1 MPFELQV
8 ALRYLL
14 AKRRQVF
21 ISVISLVS
29 TIGVTVGVAALVISM
44 ALMTGLQGE
53 LQSKILGSSA
63 HVFVF
68 KPGVGIGIDDYRN
81 EIPKILAVP
90 GVIGA
95 APAVMGKGMISGSG
109 EPGFIAV
116 KGIDPELEASVTE
129 MAALINDGSLSKLAP
144 GAEDDLPGIVIGKD
158 LAGQVGAM
166 VGDTIT
172 ITTPEGSLTPMGV
185 MPRQRRFTLVGT
197 FRLGLYDVDS
207 TTGLVGLEPGL
218 RLAGKSR
225 IDHIE
230 VKVADIYDAPRIAD
244 LIADEFG
251 PDYATQDWT
260 DINQQLYSALM
271 LEKIGM
277 GIGIG
282 LIVMVAALN
291 IVASLILLVM
301 EKTRDIAI
309 LKTMGASSKSI
320 TLIFLLQGTIIG
332 VIGTIVGA
340 TAGALTA
347 HFLDTYRVITIPSDV
362 YQVSYLPF
370 RLLPGDLASVVIG
383 AVVVCFLAT
392 LYPSRQAAR
401 LDPAQA
407 LRYE

>member
-29 TIGVTVGVAALVISM
+29 TVGVTVGVMALVIAL
-44 ALMTGLQGE
+44 ALMTGLQQE
-53 LQSKILGSSA
+53 LQSRILGSSA
-63 HVFVF
+63 HIFVW
-68 KPGVGIGIDDYRN
+68 KPAGIDDYRV
-81 EIPKILAVP
+81 EIAKLRAVP

-95 APAVMGKGMISGSG
+95 APAVNGKAMITSTTG
-109 EPGFIAV
+109 EGFIQV
-116 KGIDPELEASVTE
+116 KGIDPALEGSVTDITKV
-129 MAALINDGSLSKLAP
+129 LTDGSLDQLTPKSD
-144 GAEDDLPGIVIGKD
+144 EEFPGIVIGKD
-158 LAGQVGAM
+158 LAGSLGAM
-166 VGDTIT
+166 PGDMVALL
-172 ITTPEGSLTPMGV
+172 TPQGSLTPMGV
-185 MPRQRRFTLVGT
+185 MPRQRRFKVVGT
-197 FRLGLYDVDS
+197 FRLGLYEVDMS
-207 TTGLVGLEPGL
+207 TGFVSLESGMVI
-218 RLAGKSR
+218 AGR
-225 IDHIE
+225 DRVEHLE
-230 VKVADIYDAPRIAD
+230 LKVADVYSAPQIAD
-244 LIADEFG
+244 QIAVDFG
-251 PDYATQDWT
+251 SEYVTQDWT
-260 DINQQLYSALM
+260 DINVQLYSALL

-309 LKTMGASSKSI
+309 LKTMGASSRSI

-332 VIGTIVGA
+332 VVGTLVGA
-340 TAGALTA
+340 TAGTA
-347 HFLDTYRVITIPSDV
+347 VAYVLDKYRVITIPSDV

-370 RLLPGDLASVVIG
+370 KLLPWDLFFIVIG
-383 AVVVCFLAT
+383 AIVVCFVAT

>member
-29 TIGVTVGVAALVISM
+29 TLGVTVGVMALIVAL

-53 LQSKILGSSA
+53 LQDRILGSSA

-68 KPGVGIGIDDYRN
+68 KTTGIDDYHA
-81 EIPKILAVP
+81 EVAKIRAVA

-95 APAVMGKGMISGSG
+95 APAVMGKAMITGPSTH
-109 EPGFIAV
+109 GFLQV
-116 KGIDPELEASVTE
+116 KGIDPELEPSVGEIASVLT
-129 MAALINDGSLSKLAP
+129 DGSLTQLAP
-144 GAEDDLPGIVIGKD
+144 ATEDDLPGIVLGKD
-158 LAGQVGAM
+158 LAGQIGAM
-166 VGDTIT
+166 VGDTVT
-172 ITTPEGSLTPMGV
+172 LLLPQGTLTPMGV
-185 MPRQRRFTLVGT
+185 MPRQRRFQVVGT
-197 FRLGLYDVDS
+197 FRVGLYDIDS
-207 TTGLVGLEPGL
+207 STGLVGLEPGML
-218 RLAGKSR
+218 VAGTDR
-225 IDHIE
+225 VDHIE
-230 VKVADIYDAPRIAD
+230 VKLANAYDAPRVADHIAV
-244 LIADEFG
+244 EFG
-251 PDYATQDWT
+251 PEYVTQDWT
-260 DINQQLYSALM
+260 DINQELYSALM

-291 IVASLILLVM
+291 IIASLILLVM

-309 LKTMGASSKSI
+309 LKTMGASKRSVM
-320 TLIFLLQGTIIG
+320 LVFLLQGTIIG
-332 VIGTIVGA
+332 VIGTVVGA
-340 TAGALTA
+340 LSGVVLATV
-347 HFLDTYRVITIPSDV
+347 LDRYRLITIPSDV

-370 RLLPGDLASVVIG
+370 RVLPGDVVTVIIG

>member
-29 TIGVTVGVAALVISM
+29 TIGVTVGVMALVIAL

-53 LQSKILGSSA
+53 LQDRILGSSA
-63 HVFVF
+63 HVFVY
-68 KPGVGIGIDDYRN
+68 KTKGIDDYRA
-81 EIPKILAVP
+81 EIAKLRAVP

-95 APAVMGKGMISGSG
+95 APAVMGKAMISAATD
-109 EPGFIAV
+109 GFVAV
-116 KGIDPELEASVTE
+116 KGVDPEFEPSVNEVAKVMT
-129 MAALINDGSLSKLAP
+129 DGSLSQLTPAS
-144 GAEDDLPGIVIGKD
+144 EDELPGIVLGKD
-158 LAGQVGAM
+158 LAGQIGAM
-166 VGDTIT
+166 VGDTVT
-172 ITTPEGSLTPMGV
+172 LLTPNGTLTPMGV
-185 MPRQRRFTLVGT
+185 MPRQRRFKVVGT
-197 FRLGLYDVDS
+197 FRLGLYDIDANS
-207 TTGLVGLEPGL
+207 GLVGLQPGL
-218 RLAGKSR
+218 RIAGVEHV
-225 IDHIE
+225 DHIE
-230 VKVADIYDAPRIAD
+230 VKLTDAYAAPDVADQIAND
-244 LIADEFG
+244 FG
-251 PDYATQDWT
+251 PEYLTQDWT
-260 DINQQLYSALM
+260 DINQELYSALM

-309 LKTMGASSKSI
+309 LKTMGASRRSI
-320 TLIFLLQGTIIG
+320 MLIFLLQGSIIG
-332 VIGTIVGA
+332 VIGTVIGA
-340 TAGALTA
+340 ITGVVAAQA
-347 HFLDTYRVITIPSDV
+347 ADRYRLITIPSDI

-370 RLLPGDLASVVIG
+370 RVLPGDVVLVIIG
-383 AVVVCFLAT
+383 AVVVCFFAT

>member
-29 TIGVTVGVAALVISM
+29 TLGVTVGVMALVIAL

-53 LQSKILGSSA
+53 LQARILGSGA
-63 HVFVF
+63 HVYVY
-68 KPGVGIGIDDYRN
+68 KPGGITDYRA
-81 EIPKILAVP
+81 EVTKLCAVP

-95 APAVMGKGMISGSG
+95 APAVIGKAMISGLS
-109 EPGFIAV
+109 EGFLSV
-116 KGIDPELEASVTE
+116 KGIDPSMETTVTDLGT
-129 MAALINDGSLSKLAP
+129 ALREGSLDKMTPKS
-144 GAEDDLPGIVIGKD
+144 EDDLPGIVLGEQLAKDIGAK
-158 LAGQVGAM
+158 VGES
-166 VGDTIT
+166 VRVL
-172 ITTPEGSLTPMGV
+172 TPSGSLTPMGV
-185 MPRQRRFTLVGT
+185 MPRQRRFTVVGL
-197 FRLGLYDVDS
+197 FRMGLYEVDAGS
-207 TTGLVGLEPGL
+207 GFVDLERGML
-218 RLAGKSR
+218 LAGTDR
-225 IDHIE
+225 VEHIE
-230 VKVADIYDAPRIAD
+230 VKLANAYDAPRIAD
-244 LIADEFG
+244 EIADRFG
-251 PDYATQDWT
+251 PDYVTQDWT
-260 DINQQLYSALM
+260 DINQELYSALL

-282 LIVMVAALN
+282 LIVAVAALN

-309 LKTMGASSKSI
+309 LKTMGASSRSI

-332 VIGTIVGA
+332 VIGTVIGAAGGA
-340 TAGALTA
+340 TLAY
-347 HFLDTYRVITIPSDV
+347 FLDRYRLIKIPSDI

-370 RLLPGDLASVVIG
+370 HLLPTDFAAVVIG
-383 AVVVCFLAT
+383 AVLVCFLAT

>member
-29 TIGVTVGVAALVISM
+29 TLGVTVGVMALVIAL

-53 LQSKILGSSA
+53 LQARILGSSA
-63 HVFVF
+63 HVFVY
-68 KPGVGIGIDDYRN
+68 KPSGITDYHA
-81 EIPKILAVP
+81 EVQKLSAVP

-95 APAVMGKGMISGSG
+95 APAVIGKAMITGLS
-109 EPGFIAV
+109 PGFV
-116 KGIDPELEASVTE
+116 GLKGIDITMEPRVTDIGSAMVE
-129 MAALINDGSLSKLAP
+129 GSLDGLTPKTD
-144 GAEDDLPGIVIGKD
+144 DDLAGIVLGKD
-158 LAGQVGAM
+158 LATEIGAK
-166 VGDTIT
+166 VGDTVSVL
-172 ITTPEGSLTPMGV
+172 TPNGSLSPMGV
-185 MPRQRRFTLVGT
+185 MPRSRRLKVAGL
-197 FRLGLYDVDS
+197 FRLGLYEVDAGS
-207 TTGLVGLEPGL
+207 GFVDLERGML
-218 RLAGKSR
+218 LAGTDR
-225 IDHIE
+225 VDHIE
-230 VKVADIYDAPRIAD
+230 VKVANVYDAPRIAD
-244 LIADEFG
+244 QIADDFG
-251 PDYATQDWT
+251 QDYVTQDWT
-260 DINQQLYSALM
+260 DINQQLYSALL

-282 LIVMVAALN
+282 LIVAVAALN

-309 LKTMGASSKSI
+309 LKTMGASSRSI

-332 VIGTIVGA
+332 VIGTIIGA
-340 TAGALTA
+340 TAGAATA
-347 HFLDTYRVITIPSDV
+347 NVLDRYRVITIPSDI

-370 RLLPGDLASVVIG
+370 KLLPGDFVMVVIG
-383 AVVVCFLAT
+383 AVAVCFLAT

>member
-68 KPGVGIGIDDYRN
+68 KPAGIEDYRA
-81 EIPKILAVP
+81 EVEKIRHVP

-109 EPGFIAV
+109 APGFIAV
-116 KGIDPELEASVTE
+116 KGIDPELEPSVTE
-129 MAALINDGSLSKLAP
+129 MPSMINDGSLLKLTSVD
-144 GAEDDLPGIVIGKD
+144 EDELPGIVIGKD
-158 LAGQVGAM
+158 LAGDIGAM
-166 VGDTIT
+166 VGDTVT
-172 ITTPEGSLTPMGV
+172 VTTPEGSLTPMGV
-185 MPRQRRFTLVGT
+185 MPRQRRFKLVGT
-197 FRLGLYDVDS
+197 FRLGLYDVDAS
-207 TTGLVGLEPGL
+207 TGLVGLESGM
-218 RLAGKSR
+218 RLAGKDR

-244 LIADEFG
+244 QIAVEFG
-251 PDYATQDWT
+251 PAYVTQDWT

-291 IVASLILLVM
+291 IIASLILLVM

-309 LKTMGASSKSI
+309 LKTMGASKRSI
-320 TLIFLLQGTIIG
+320 MLVFLLQGSIIG
-332 VIGTIVGA
+332 VIGTVI
-340 TAGALTA
+340 GALLGTVLA
-347 HFLDTYRVITIPSDV
+347 NVLDRYRLISIPSDV

-370 RLLPGDLASVVIG
+370 KVLPGDLASVIAG
-383 AVVVCFLAT
+383 AVIVCFFAT
-392 LYPSRQAAR
+392 LYPSRQAAK

>member
-29 TIGVTVGVAALVISM
+29 TAGVMVGVMALVIAL
-44 ALMTGLQGE
+44 ALMTGLQQE
-53 LQSKILGSSA
+53 LQSRILGSSA
-63 HVFVF
+63 HVFVW
-68 KPGVGIGIDDYRN
+68 KPAGITDYHAEVAKLR
-81 EIPKILAVP
+81 AVP

-95 APAVMGKGMISGSG
+95 APAVEAKAMITSTKG
-109 EPGFIAV
+109 EGFVQI
-116 KGIDPELEASVTE
+116 KGIDPALEPGVTDIGRV
-129 MAALINDGSLSKLAP
+129 LTDGSLDQLTPASAD
-144 GAEDDLPGIVIGKD
+144 EFPGIVLGKD
-158 LAGQVGAM
+158 LAGSIGAM
-166 VGDTIT
+166 VGDTVT
-172 ITTPEGSLTPMGV
+172 LLTPNGTLSPMGV
-185 MPRQRRFTLVGT
+185 MPRQRRFKVVGT
-197 FRLGLYDVDS
+197 FRLGLYEVDNG
-207 TTGLVGLEPGL
+207 TGLVSLDTAM
-218 RLAGKSR
+218 RLSGTDHVDR
-225 IDHIE
+225 IE
-230 VKVADIYDAPRIAD
+230 LKVADVYDAPRIAD
-244 LIADEFG
+244 DIAVDFG
-251 PDYATQDWT
+251 TEYVTSDWG
-260 DINQQLYSALM
+260 DLNQQLYSALL

-309 LKTMGASSKSI
+309 LKTMGASARSI

-332 VIGTIVGA
+332 VLGTIVGA
-340 TAGALTA
+340 TLGTA
-347 HFLDTYRVITIPSDV
+347 AAYVLDRYRLITIPSDV

-370 RLLPGDLASVVIG
+370 KLLPWDLAMVVI
-383 AVVVCFLAT
+383 AAILVCFAAT

>member
-29 TIGVTVGVAALVISM
+29 TLGVTIGVMALVIAL

-53 LQSKILGSSA
+53 LQARILGSTA
-63 HVFVF
+63 HVFVY
-68 KPGVGIGIDDYRN
+68 KPAGITDYR
-81 EIPKILAVP
+81 EEVAKLSRVP

-95 APAVMGKGMISGSG
+95 APATIGKAMIMGLSD
-109 EPGFIAV
+109 GFLGV
-116 KGIDPELEASVTE
+116 KGIDAALEQSVTDIGHAMTE
-129 MAALINDGSLSKLAP
+129 GSLTGLTPAT
-144 GAEDDLPGIVIGKD
+144 EDDLPGIVLGQD
-158 LAGQVGAM
+158 LATDVGAK
-166 VGDTIT
+166 VGDTVRLL
-172 ITTPEGSLTPMGV
+172 TTSGTLSPMGI
-185 MPRQRRFTLVGT
+185 MPRPRRFKVVGL
-197 FRLGLYDVDS
+197 FRLGLYEVDAGS
-207 TTGLVGLEPGL
+207 GLVDLERGML
-218 RLAGKSR
+218 LAGTDR
-225 IDHIE
+225 VGHIE
-230 VKVADIYDAPRIAD
+230 VKVANIYDAPRIAEQ
-244 LIADEFG
+244 IAGDFG
-251 PDYATQDWT
+251 QDYVTQDWT

-282 LIVMVAALN
+282 LIVAVAALN

-309 LKTMGASSKSI
+309 LKTMGASSRSI

-340 TAGALTA
+340 AAGAITA
-347 HFLDTYRVITIPSDV
+347 HFLDTYRVITIPSDI

-370 RLLPGDLASVVIG
+370 KVQSGDLASVVIG

>member
-29 TIGVTVGVAALVISM
+29 TIGVTVGVAALVIAL

-68 KPGVGIGIDDYRN
+68 KPAGGIADYRS
-81 EIPKILAVP
+81 EIAKLRAIP
-90 GVIGA
+90 GVTGA
-95 APAVMGKGMISGSG
+95 APAVMSKAMIAGSAAS
-109 EPGFIAV
+109 PGFISV
-116 KGIDPELEASVTE
+116 KGIDPELEASVTD
-129 MAALINDGSLSKLAP
+129 MAKLTEGKLSDLTPAT
-144 GAEDDLPGIVIGKD
+144 EDDLPGIVLGKD
-158 LAGQVGAM
+158 LAGDIGAM
-166 VGDTIT
+166 LGDIVTV
-172 ITTPEGSLTPMGV
+172 TTPEGSLTPMGV
-185 MPRQRRFTLVGT
+185 MPRQRRFKVVGM
-197 FRLGLYDVDS
+197 FRLGLYDVDATS
-207 TTGLVGLEPGL
+207 GLVGLEPGL
-218 RLAGKSR
+218 RLAATDH
-225 IDHIE
+225 IEHIE
-230 VKVADIYDAPRIAD
+230 VKIASIYDAPRMADQIA
-244 LIADEFG
+244 AEFG
-251 PDYATQDWT
+251 PDYVTQDWT

-291 IVASLILLVM
+291 IIASLILLVM

-309 LKTMGASSKSI
+309 LKTMGASKQSI
-320 TLIFLLQGTIIG
+320 MMVFLLQGVIIG
-332 VIGTIVGA
+332 VIGTVLGA
-340 TAGALTA
+340 MAGTVLSYLADRYQLI
-347 HFLDTYRVITIPSDV
+347 RIPSDV

-370 RLLPGDLASVVIG
+370 RVLPGDLVSVIVG
-383 AVVVCFLAT
+383 AVIVCFVAT
-392 LYPSRQAAR
+392 LYPSRQAAK

>member
-29 TIGVTVGVAALVISM
+29 TLGVTVGVMALVIAL

-53 LQSKILGSSA
+53 LQARILGSSA
-63 HVFVF
+63 HVFVY
-68 KPGVGIGIDDYRN
+68 KPAGITDYKAEVEKLR
-81 EIPKILAVP
+81 AVP
-90 GVIGA
+90 GVTGA
-95 APAVMGKGMISGSG
+95 GPAVVGKAMISAL
-109 EPGFIAV
+109 EDGFVAI
-116 KGIDPELEASVTE
+116 KGIDVAMEPSVTDLGT
-129 MAALINDGSLSKLAP
+129 AITDGALQNLTP
-144 GAEDDLPGIVIGKD
+144 PTEDDLPGIVLGKD
-158 LAGQVGAM
+158 LAADIGAKVGEP
-166 VGDTIT
+166 VRLL
-172 ITTPEGSLTPMGV
+172 TPNGTLSPMGV
-185 MPRQRRFTLVGT
+185 IPRQRRFTVVGI
-197 FRLGLYDVDS
+197 FRMGFYEVDA
-207 TTGLVGLEPGL
+207 GWGFVDLDRGML
-218 RLAGKSR
+218 LAGTDR
-225 IDHIE
+225 VDHIE
-230 VKVADIYDAPRIAD
+230 LKVADVYEAPRIAD
-244 LIADEFG
+244 QIAVDFG
-251 PDYATQDWT
+251 PDYVTQDWT
-260 DINQQLYSALM
+260 DINQQLYSALL

-282 LIVMVAALN
+282 LIVAVAALN

-332 VIGTIVGA
+332 VIGTIIGA
-340 TAGALTA
+340 AGGAALA
-347 HFLDTYRVITIPSDV
+347 YFLDRYRVITIPSDI

-370 RLLPGDLASVVIG
+370 KLLPGDFAAVVIG
-383 AVVVCFLAT
+383 AVLVCFLAT

>member
-29 TIGVTVGVAALVISM
+29 TLGVTVGVAALVIAL

-53 LQSKILGSSA
+53 LQDRILGSTA
-63 HVFVF
+63 HVFVY
-68 KPGVGIGIDDYRN
+68 KPSGIEDYRA
-81 EIPKILAVP
+81 EVAKLRAVP
-90 GVIGA
+90 GVVGA
-95 APAVMGKGMISGSG
+95 APAVMGKAMIMASSDNFVAIKGVDPAL
-109 EPGFIAV
+109 EP
-116 KGIDPELEASVTE
+116 SVTE
-129 MAALINDGSLSKLAP
+129 VAGVLTDGSLDQLIPASEDELA
-144 GAEDDLPGIVIGKD
+144 GIVLGKD
-158 LAGQVGAM
+158 LAGQIGAM
-166 VGDTIT
+166 VGDTVRLLT
-172 ITTPEGSLTPMGV
+172 MQGSLTPMGI
-185 MPRQRRFTLVGT
+185 MPRQRRFKVVGT

-207 TTGLVGLEPGL
+207 STGFVGLEQGMV
-218 RLAGKSR
+218 LAGTDR
-225 IDHIE
+225 VDHIE
-230 VKVADIYDAPRIAD
+230 VKVADVYDAPRIAD
-244 LIADEFG
+244 QIAAEFG
-251 PDYATQDWT
+251 PDYVTQDWT

-291 IVASLILLVM
+291 IIASLILLVM

-309 LKTMGASSKSI
+309 LKTMGASSRSI

-332 VIGTIVGA
+332 VIGTVIGA
-340 TAGALTA
+340 LAGAGLA
-347 HFLDTYRVITIPSDV
+347 QFLDRYRLITIPSDI
-362 YQVSYLPF
+362 YQVNYLPF
-370 RLLPGDLASVVIG
+370 RVLPGDLVAIILG
-383 AVVVCFLAT
+383 AVVVCFVAT

>member
-29 TIGVTVGVAALVISM
+29 TLGVTVGVAALIIAM

-53 LQSKILGSSA
+53 LQNKILGSSA

-68 KPGVGIGIDDYRN
+68 KPAKGIDDYRA
-81 EIPKILAVP
+81 EVDKIRAVA
-90 GVIGA
+90 GVTGA
-95 APAVMGKGMISGSG
+95 APAVMGKAMISGIGSQ
-109 EPGFIAV
+109 PGFVAI
-116 KGIDPELEASVTE
+116 KGIDPELEPGVTDVAGVLTDGKLTDLVPAS
-129 MAALINDGSLSKLAP
+129 
-144 GAEDDLPGIVIGKD
+144 EDDLPGIVLGKD
-158 LAGQVGAM
+158 LAGQIGAM
-166 VGDTIT
+166 VGDTVT
-172 ITTPEGSLTPMGV
+172 LTTPNGSLTPMGV
-185 MPRQRRFTLVGT
+185 MPRMRRFKVVGT

-207 TTGLVGLEPGL
+207 TTGLVALEPGM
-218 RLAGKSR
+218 RLAGVER
-225 IDHIE
+225 VDHIE
-230 VKVADIYDAPRIAD
+230 VKVADIYNAPQIAEQM
-244 LIADEFG
+244 AVEFG

-291 IVASLILLVM
+291 IIASLILLVM

-309 LKTMGASSKSI
+309 LKTMGASRRSI
-320 TLIFLLQGTIIG
+320 MLVFLLQGTIIG
-332 VIGTIVGA
+332 VIGTLLGA
-340 TAGALTA
+340 AAGTAIATIA
-347 HFLDTYRVITIPSDV
+347 DRYRLITIPSDV

-370 RLLPGDLASVVIG
+370 KVLPEDLISVIIG
-383 AVVVCFLAT
+383 AVVVCFIAT
-392 LYPSRQAAR
+392 LYPSRQAAK

>member
-29 TIGVTVGVAALVISM
+29 TIGVTVGVMALVIAL

-53 LQSKILGSSA
+53 LQDRILGSSA

-68 KPGVGIGIDDYRN
+68 KPGGIDDYKA
-81 EIPKILAVP
+81 EIAKIRGVP

-95 APAVMGKGMISGSG
+95 APAVLGKAMINAMN
-109 EPGFIAV
+109 PGFVAV
-116 KGIDPELEASVTE
+116 KGIDPDLEPSVTE
-129 MAALINDGSLSKLAP
+129 IASVLTDGSLAQLTPAS
-144 GAEDDLPGIVIGKD
+144 EDELPGIVLGKD

-166 VGDTIT
+166 VGDTVT
-172 ITTPEGSLTPMGV
+172 LVTTAATLSPMGV
-185 MPRQRRFTLVGT
+185 MPRQRRFKVVGT

-207 TTGLVGLEPGL
+207 STGVVGLEQAM
-218 RLAGKSR
+218 RVAGTDR

-230 VKVADIYDAPRIAD
+230 VKVADAYDAPRIAD
-244 LIADEFG
+244 QMAAEFG
-251 PDYATQDWT
+251 PDYVTQDWT
-260 DINQQLYSALM
+260 DINQQLYSALL

-309 LKTMGASSKSI
+309 LKTMGASRKSI
-320 TLIFLLQGTIIG
+320 MLVFLLQGSIIG
-332 VIGTIVGA
+332 VLGTIVGA
-340 TAGALTA
+340 IGGAALA
-347 HFLDTYRVITIPSDV
+347 NILDRYRVISIPSDV

-370 RLLPGDLASVVIG
+370 KVLPWDLVSVIAG
-383 AVVVCFLAT
+383 AVLVCFVAT

>member
-29 TIGVTVGVAALVISM
+29 TLGVTVGVMALIVAL

-53 LQSKILGSSA
+53 LQDRILGSSA
-63 HVFVF
+63 HIFVY
-68 KPGVGIGIDDYRN
+68 KTKGIDDYRA
-81 EIPKILAVP
+81 EVAKLRAVA
-90 GVIGA
+90 GVTGA
-95 APAVMGKGMISGSG
+95 APAVLGKAMITGIQ
-109 EPGFIAV
+109 PGFLQV
-116 KGIDPELEASVTE
+116 KGIDPEFESSVSEIAKVLT
-129 MAALINDGSLSKLAP
+129 DGSLDKLAP
-144 GAEDDLPGIVIGKD
+144 ATEDDLPGIVLGKD
-158 LAGQVGAM
+158 LAGEIGAM
-166 VGDTIT
+166 VGDTVT
-172 ITTPEGSLTPMGV
+172 LLTPQGTLTPMGV
-185 MPRQRRFTLVGT
+185 MPRQRRFTVVGT
-197 FRLGLYDVDS
+197 FRVGLYDIDS
-207 TTGLVGLEPGL
+207 QTGLVGLESGML
-218 RLAGKSR
+218 VAGTER
-225 IDHIE
+225 VDHIE
-230 VKVADIYDAPRIAD
+230 LKVANAYDAPRIAD
-244 LIADEFG
+244 QIAVEFG
-251 PDYATQDWT
+251 PEYLTQDWT
-260 DINQQLYSALM
+260 SINQELYSALM

-291 IVASLILLVM
+291 IIASLILLVM

-309 LKTMGASSKSI
+309 LKTMGASKRSI
-320 TLIFLLQGTIIG
+320 MLIFLAQGTIIG
-332 VIGTIVGA
+332 VIGTVVGA
-340 TAGALTA
+340 ISGVILATV
-347 HFLDTYRVITIPSDV
+347 LDRYRLITIPSDI

-370 RLLPGDLASVVIG
+370 RVLPGDVVMVIIG

>member
-29 TIGVTVGVAALVISM
+29 TLGVTVGVMALVIAL

-53 LQSKILGSSA
+53 LQARILGSSA
-63 HVFVF
+63 HVFVY
-68 KPGVGIGIDDYRN
+68 KPSGITDYHA
-81 EIPKILAVP
+81 EVQKLSAVP

-95 APAVMGKGMISGSG
+95 APAVIGKAMITGLS
-109 EPGFIAV
+109 PGFV
-116 KGIDPELEASVTE
+116 GLKGIDIMLEPKVTDIGSA
-129 MAALINDGSLSKLAP
+129 MVDGSLDGLTPKSD
-144 GAEDDLPGIVIGKD
+144 DDLAGIVLGKD
-158 LAGQVGAM
+158 LASEIGAK
-166 VGDTIT
+166 VGDTVSVL
-172 ITTPEGSLTPMGV
+172 TPNGSLSPMGV
-185 MPRQRRFTLVGT
+185 MPRSRRLKVAGL
-197 FRLGLYDVDS
+197 FRLGLYEVDAGS
-207 TTGLVGLEPGL
+207 GFVDLERGML
-218 RLAGKSR
+218 LAGTDR
-225 IDHIE
+225 VDHIE
-230 VKVADIYDAPRIAD
+230 VKVANVYDAPRIAD
-244 LIADEFG
+244 QIADDFG
-251 PDYATQDWT
+251 QDYVTQDWT
-260 DINQQLYSALM
+260 DINQQLYSALL

-282 LIVMVAALN
+282 LIVAVAALN

-309 LKTMGASSKSI
+309 LKTMGASSRSI

-332 VIGTIVGA
+332 VIGTIIGA
-340 TAGALTA
+340 TAGAATA
-347 HFLDTYRVITIPSDV
+347 NVLDRYRVITIPSDI

-370 RLLPGDLASVVIG
+370 KLLPGDFVMVVIG
-383 AVVVCFLAT
+383 AVAVCFLAT

>member
-29 TIGVTVGVAALVISM
+29 TLGVTVGVMALVVSLAM
-44 ALMTGLQGE
+44 MTGLQGE
-53 LQSKILGSSA
+53 LQARILGSSA
-63 HVFVF
+63 HVFVY
-68 KPGVGIGIDDYRN
+68 KPAGIEDYRA
-81 EIPKILAVP
+81 EIAKLRAVP

-95 APAVMGKGMISGSG
+95 APAVLGKAMISGLSD
-109 EPGFIAV
+109 GFVGV
-116 KGIDPELEASVTE
+116 KGIDAAMETSVTDIGG
-129 MAALINDGSLSKLAP
+129 ALTEGSLAGMTP
-144 GAEDDLPGIVIGKD
+144 PTDDDLPGIVLGKD
-158 LAGQVGAM
+158 LATDIGAKVGET
-166 VGDTIT
+166 VRLL
-172 ITTPEGSLTPMGV
+172 TPSGSLTPMGV
-185 MPRQRRFTLVGT
+185 MPRQRRFKVVGI
-197 FRLGLYDVDS
+197 FRLGLYEVDAGS
-207 TTGLVGLEPGL
+207 GFVDLERGML
-218 RLAGKSR
+218 LAGTDR
-225 IDHIE
+225 VGHLE
-230 VKVADIYDAPRIAD
+230 VKVANVYDAPRIAD
-244 LIADEFG
+244 QIANDFG
-251 PDYATQDWT
+251 PDYVTQDWT
-260 DINQQLYSALM
+260 DINQQLYSALL

-282 LIVMVAALN
+282 LIVAVAALN

-332 VIGTIVGA
+332 VIGTLIGAAGGA
-340 TAGALTA
+340 TLAY
-347 HFLDTYRVITIPSDV
+347 FLDKYRVITIPGDI

-370 RLLPGDLASVVIG
+370 RLLPGDLAAVVIG
-383 AVVVCFLAT
+383 AVLVCFLAT

>member
-29 TIGVTVGVAALVISM
+29 TLGVTVGVMALVISL

-53 LQSKILGSSA
+53 LQSRILGATS
-63 HVFVF
+63 HVFVY
-68 KPGVGIGIDDYRN
+68 KPAGIDDYRA
-81 EIPKILAVP
+81 EVEKLRAFP

-95 APAVMGKGMISGSG
+95 APAVPGKGMISALSD
-109 EPGFIAV
+109 GFLAL
-116 KGIDPELEASVTE
+116 KGIDAAMEPSVTDLGSAMIE
-129 MAALINDGSLSKLAP
+129 GSLEGLTP
-144 GAEDDLPGIVIGKD
+144 VNEDDVPGIVIGKD
-158 LAGQVGAM
+158 LAAEIGAKVGET
-166 VGDTIT
+166 VRVL
-172 ITTPEGSLTPMGV
+172 TTNGTLSPMGV
-185 MPRQRRFTLVGT
+185 MPRQRRFKVAGI
-197 FRLGLYDVDS
+197 FRMGFWEADSGFGFVD
-207 TTGLVGLEPGL
+207 LERGML
-218 RLAGKSR
+218 LAGT
-225 IDHIE
+225 DVVEHIE
-230 VKVADIYDAPRIAD
+230 LKVANVYDAPQIAD
-244 LIADEFG
+244 DIANEFG
-251 PDYATQDWT
+251 SAYVTQDWT
-260 DINQQLYSALM
+260 DLNQQLYSALL

-282 LIVMVAALN
+282 LIVAVAALN

-309 LKTMGASSKSI
+309 LKTMGASAKSI

-332 VIGTIVGA
+332 VIGTVVGA
-340 TAGALTA
+340 TAGATLA
-347 HFLDTYRVITIPSDV
+347 YFLDRYRVITIPSDV

-370 RLLPGDLASVVIG
+370 KLLPADFAAVVIG
-383 AVVVCFLAT
+383 AIVVCFLAT

>member
-29 TIGVTVGVAALVISM
+29 TLGVTVGVMALVIAL

-53 LQSKILGSSA
+53 LQDRILGSTA
-63 HVFVF
+63 HVFVY
-68 KPGVGIGIDDYRN
+68 KTKGIDDYRA
-81 EIPKILAVP
+81 EVAKIRAVP

-95 APAVMGKGMISGSG
+95 APAVMGKALIRGMNDD
-109 EPGFIAV
+109 FVAV
-116 KGIDPELEASVTE
+116 KGIDPEFEQSVTE
-129 MAALINDGSLSKLAP
+129 MGGVMTDGSLSELNPA
-144 GAEDDLPGIVIGKD
+144 GEDELPGIVLGKD
-158 LAGQVGAM
+158 LAGKVGSM
-166 VGDTIT
+166 VGDTVT
-172 ITTPEGSLTPMGV
+172 LLTQNGTLTPMGI
-185 MPRQRRFTLVGT
+185 MPRQRRFRVVGT
-197 FRLGLYDVDS
+197 FRLGLYEIDAS
-207 TTGLVGLEPGL
+207 TGLVGIEPGM
-218 RLAGKSR
+218 RIAGVDH

-230 VKVADIYDAPRIAD
+230 VKVADAYAAPRIAD
-244 LIADEFG
+244 QIAAEFG
-251 PDYATQDWT
+251 PEYLTQDWT

-309 LKTMGASSKSI
+309 LKTMGASRRSI
-320 TLIFLLQGTIIG
+320 MAIFLLQGTIIG
-332 VIGTIVGA
+332 VVGTVIGAVG
-340 TAGALTA
+340 GAVLA
-347 HFLDTYRVITIPSDV
+347 EILDRYRLITIPSDI
-362 YQVSYLPF
+362 YQVNYLPF
-370 RLLPGDLASVVIG
+370 RVLPGDVVTVIIG
-383 AVVVCFLAT
+383 AVVVCFFAT

>member
-29 TIGVTVGVAALVISM
+29 TLGVTVGVMALIVAL

-53 LQSKILGSSA
+53 LQDRILGSSA
-63 HVFVF
+63 HIFVY
-68 KPGVGIGIDDYRN
+68 KTKGIDDYRA
-81 EIPKILAVP
+81 EVAKLRAVA
-90 GVIGA
+90 GVTGA
-95 APAVMGKGMISGSG
+95 APAVMGKAMITGIKD
-109 EPGFIAV
+109 GFLQV
-116 KGIDPELEASVTE
+116 KGIDPEFESSVSEIAKVLT
-129 MAALINDGSLSKLAP
+129 DGSLDKLAP
-144 GAEDDLPGIVIGKD
+144 ATEDDLPGIVLGKD
-158 LAGQVGAM
+158 LAGDIGAM
-166 VGDTIT
+166 VGDTVT
-172 ITTPEGSLTPMGV
+172 LLTPQGTLTPMGV
-185 MPRQRRFTLVGT
+185 MPRQRRFTVVGT
-197 FRLGLYDVDS
+197 FRVGLYDVDS
-207 TTGLVGLEPGL
+207 STGLVGLE
-218 RLAGKSR
+218 AGMR
-225 IDHIE
+225 VAGTEQVDHIE
-230 VKVADIYDAPRIAD
+230 VKVANAYDAPRIAD
-244 LIADEFG
+244 QIAVEFG
-251 PDYATQDWT
+251 PEYLTQDWT
-260 DINQQLYSALM
+260 YINQELYSALM

-291 IVASLILLVM
+291 IIASLILLVM

-309 LKTMGASSKSI
+309 LKTMGASKRSI
-320 TLIFLLQGTIIG
+320 MLIFLAQGTIIG
-332 VIGTIVGA
+332 VIGTVVGA
-340 TAGALTA
+340 ISGVILATV
-347 HFLDTYRVITIPSDV
+347 LDRYRLITIPSDI

-370 RLLPGDLASVVIG
+370 RVMPGDVVTVIIG

>member
-29 TIGVTVGVAALVISM
+29 ILGVTVGVMALVIAL
-44 ALMTGLQGE
+44 ALMTGLQQE
-53 LQSKILGSSA
+53 LQARILGSSA
-63 HVFVF
+63 HVYVW
-68 KPGVGIGIDDYRN
+68 KPAGITDYQAEVAKLR
-81 EIPKILAVP
+81 AVA

-95 APAVMGKGMISGSG
+95 APAVEGKAMITSDNG
-109 EPGFIAV
+109 EGFVQV
-116 KGIDPELEASVTE
+116 KGIDPALEPSVTDIGR
-129 MAALINDGSLSKLAP
+129 ALTDGSLDQLTPPS
-144 GAEDDLPGIVIGKD
+144 EDEFPGIVLGKD
-158 LAGQVGAM
+158 LAGSIGAM
-166 VGDTIT
+166 VGDTVT
-172 ITTPEGSLTPMGV
+172 LLTPNGTLSPMGV
-185 MPRQRRFTLVGT
+185 MPRQKRFKVVGT
-197 FRLGLYDVDS
+197 FRLGFYEVDNG
-207 TTGLVGLEPGL
+207 TGLVSLDAGM
-218 RLAGKSR
+218 RLAGTDRVER
-225 IDHIE
+225 IE
-230 VKVADIYDAPRIAD
+230 LKVADVYDAPRIAD
-244 LIADEFG
+244 QIALDFG
-251 PDYATQDWT
+251 TDYVTSDWG
-260 DINQQLYSALM
+260 DLNQQLYSALM

-309 LKTMGASSKSI
+309 LKTMGASSRSI
-320 TLIFLLQGTIIG
+320 TMIFLLQGTIIG
-332 VIGTIVGA
+332 VLGTLVGA
-340 TAGALTA
+340 TLGAA
-347 HFLDTYRVITIPSDV
+347 ASYVLDRYRLITIPSEV

-370 RLLPGDLASVVIG
+370 KLMPWDLVT
-383 AVVVCFLAT
+383 VVVAAILVCFAAT

>member
-29 TIGVTVGVAALVISM
+29 TLGVTVGVAALVISM

-53 LQSKILGSSA
+53 LQDKILGSSA

-68 KPGVGIGIDDYRN
+68 KPTTGIDDYHA
-81 EIPKILAVP
+81 EVAKIRAVP

-95 APAVMGKGMISGSG
+95 APAVMGKAMITGLNID
-109 EPGFIAV
+109 FVAV
-116 KGIDPELEASVTE
+116 KGVDPELEPSVTD
-129 MAALINDGSLSKLAP
+129 LTGTLTDGRLSDLVPAS
-144 GAEDDLPGIVIGKD
+144 EDDLPGIVLGKD
-158 LAGQVGAM
+158 LAGRVGAM

-172 ITTPEGSLTPMGV
+172 LTTPEGSLTPMGV
-185 MPRQRRFTLVGT
+185 MPRQRRFKLVGT

-207 TTGLVGLEPGL
+207 TTGLVALEPGM
-218 RLAGKSR
+218 RLAGVDKV
-225 IDHIE
+225 DHIE
-230 VKVADIYDAPRIAD
+230 VKIADIYNAPQLAD
-244 LIADEFG
+244 RMAADFG
-251 PDYATQDWT
+251 PDYVTQDWT

-291 IVASLILLVM
+291 IIASLILLVM

-309 LKTMGASSKSI
+309 LMTMGASKRSI
-320 TLIFLLQGTIIG
+320 MLVFLLQGTIIG
-332 VIGTIVGA
+332 VIGTA
-340 TAGALTA
+340 LGALAGTA
-347 HFLDTYRVITIPSDV
+347 IATIADRYRLISIPSDV

-370 RLLPGDLASVVIG
+370 KVLPGDLVSVIIG
-383 AVVVCFLAT
+383 AVVVCFVAT
-392 LYPSRQAAR
+392 LYPSRQAAK

>member
-29 TIGVTVGVAALVISM
+29 TLGVTVGVMALIIAL

-53 LQSKILGSSA
+53 LQARILGSSA
-63 HVFVF
+63 HVYVY
-68 KPGVGIGIDDYRN
+68 KPGGITDYRA
-81 EIPKILAVP
+81 EIAKLSAVP

-95 APAVMGKGMISGSG
+95 APAVMAKAMISGLSN
-109 EPGFIAV
+109 GFTEV
-116 KGIDPELEASVTE
+116 KGVDVAMETRVTE
-129 MAALINDGSLSKLAP
+129 FGTAMREGSLQGLTPAS
-144 GAEDDLPGIVIGKD
+144 EDDLPGIVLGQE
-158 LAGQVGAM
+158 LALTVGAK
-166 VGDTIT
+166 VGDTVRLL
-172 ITTPEGSLTPMGV
+172 TPNGSLSPMGV
-185 MPRQRRFTLVGT
+185 MPRQRRFNVVGI
-197 FRLGLYDVDS
+197 FRLGLYQVDAS
-207 TTGLVGLEPGL
+207 ASFVDLDRAMLLAATDRVEHLEL
-218 RLAGKSR
+218 KLAN
-225 IDHIE
+225 
-230 VKVADIYDAPRIAD
+230 AYDAPRIAD
-244 LIADEFG
+244 QIADQFG
-251 PDYATQDWT
+251 SEYVTQDWS
-260 DINQQLYSALM
+260 DVNQELYSALM

-309 LKTMGASSKSI
+309 LKTMGASSRSI
-320 TLIFLLQGTIIG
+320 TLIFLLQGSI
-332 VIGTIVGA
+332 IGTIGTVI
-340 TAGALTA
+340 GALGGVA
-347 HFLDTYRVITIPSDV
+347 LANILDRYKLITIPSDI

-370 RLLPGDLASVVIG
+370 KLVPGEVITVIVG
-383 AVVVCFLAT
+383 AVLVCFLAT

>member
-29 TIGVTVGVAALVISM
+29 TLGVTVGVMALIIAL

-53 LQSKILGSSA
+53 LQDRILGASA
-63 HVFVF
+63 HVFVY
-68 KPGVGIGIDDYRN
+68 KTSGIDDYRA
-81 EIPKILAVP
+81 EIAKLRAVP
-90 GVIGA
+90 GVTGA
-95 APAVMGKGMISGSG
+95 APVVEGKALITGINH
-109 EPGFIAV
+109 GFAAV
-116 KGIDPELEASVTE
+116 KGIDPEFEVTVTDV
-129 MAALINDGSLSKLAP
+129 AAAMTDGSLSELNPAS
-144 GAEDDLPGIVIGKD
+144 EDDLPGIILGKD

-166 VGDTIT
+166 VGETVT
-172 ITTPEGSLTPMGV
+172 LLTPQGTLTPMGV
-185 MPRQRRFTLVGT
+185 MPRQRRFKVVGT
-197 FRLGLYDVDS
+197 FRLGLYDIDS
-207 TTGLVGLEPGL
+207 AASLVGLD
-218 RLAGKSR
+218 AGMR
-225 IDHIE
+225 IAGTERVDRIE
-230 VKVADIYDAPRIAD
+230 VKVSDPYDAPRIAD
-244 LIADEFG
+244 QIASDFG
-251 PDYATQDWT
+251 PQYLTQDWT

-309 LKTMGASSKSI
+309 LKTMGASRRSI
-320 TLIFLLQGTIIG
+320 MMIFLLQGSIIG
-332 VIGTIVGA
+332 VIGTVIGA
-340 TAGALTA
+340 IAGVVLADT
-347 HFLDTYRVITIPSDV
+347 LDRYRLITIPSDV

-370 RLLPGDLASVVIG
+370 RVLPGDVVTVIIG
-383 AVVVCFLAT
+383 AVVVCFFAT

>member
-29 TIGVTVGVAALVISM
+29 TLGVTVGVMALVIAM

-53 LQSKILGSSA
+53 LQDRILGSSA
-63 HVFVF
+63 HVFVY
-68 KPGVGIGIDDYRN
+68 KPAGIDDYKAEVAR
-81 EIPKILAVP
+81 LRAFP
-90 GVIGA
+90 GVTGA
-95 APAVMGKGMISGSG
+95 APAVMAKAMISGLG
-109 EPGFIAV
+109 DDFVGV
-116 KGIDPELEASVTE
+116 KGVDPQLEPSVTD
-129 MAALINDGSLSKLAP
+129 MAGVITDGSLDKLTPAS
-144 GAEDDLPGIVIGKD
+144 EDDLPGIVLGKE
-158 LAGQVGAM
+158 LAGKVGAM
-166 VGDTIT
+166 VGDTVRLL
-172 ITTPEGSLTPMGV
+172 TPQGSLSPMGI
-185 MPRQRRFTLVGT
+185 MPRQRRFKVVGT
-197 FRLGLYDVDS
+197 FRLGLYDIDS
-207 TTGLVGLEPGL
+207 STGLVGLDQGML
-218 RLAGKSR
+218 LAGTDR
-225 IDHIE
+225 VDHIE
-230 VKVADIYDAPRIAD
+230 VKVADAYQAPRLAD
-244 LIADEFG
+244 QMAVELGEA
-251 PDYATQDWT
+251 YATQDWT
-260 DINQQLYSALM
+260 DINQELYSALM

-277 GIGIG
+277 SIGIG

-309 LKTMGASSKSI
+309 LKTMGASSRSI

-332 VIGTIVGA
+332 VLGTIIGA
-340 TAGALTA
+340 VTGVVAAKI
-347 HFLDTYRVITIPSDV
+347 LDRYQLISIPSDI

-370 RLLPGDLASVVIG
+370 RVLPGDVVMVIVG
-383 AVVVCFLAT
+383 AVVVCFFAT